1 MKNIKSFSLFEANSY
16 SYSKDQVTSLPIF
29 NILKSMGFEDSTT
42 NAIWNHGNIR
52 LYNDMLDMD
61 DPSECITIYGNGPIR
76 KTVTSGWNSDN
87 GNQHIL
93 KRFSEIRTL
102 EDWNERFFYI
112 LQWAKKRYKSRKGLV
127 LDYSDK
133 DSLNFGKVM
142 SDIYKQDIDAFVKIY
157 NDMKDEAKELFFKEI
172 GQSKSEFETNLDKYQ
187 SIRKRAFFI

>member
-1 MKNIKSFSLFEANSY
+1 MLNLKTFALFESNNY
-16 SYSKDQVTSLPIF
+16 NYTLDQVKGLPIF
-29 NILKSMGFEDSTT
+29 SILKSLGFEDSTT
-42 NAIWNHGNIR
+42 DRIWNNGNMR
-52 LYNDMLDMD
+52 LYNAELDMN
-61 DPSECITIYGNGPIR
+61 DPAECITIYGNGPVR
-76 KTVTSGWNSDN
+76 KTVRKWMNSAE
-87 GNQHIL
+87 GSPHIL
-93 KRFSEIRTL
+93 RRFPPITSL
-102 EDWNERFFYI
+102 EDWNIRFFYV
-112 LQWAKKRYKSRKGLV
+112 LEWAKKRYKSRKGLV